1 MGGLCSVCRSR
12 RETLA
17 RGADTALPLSS
28 TSGLIMTEIPI
39 RVRPERKASE
49 AISILDPH
57 TFEFVDA
64 LHLPK
69 DGSSL
74 GALGGSNSPSPSLAS
89 LPSSSSP
96 SLGELPVRPSGKRNS
111 LTAWLAGGLFS
122 RRTSRSDSSGGALG
136 RERPQLRPI
145 KMLMSGA
152 GESGKS
158 TVIKQMK
165 IIHQGGFSHEELLD
179 FRAQIYRN
187 IQESILQILD
197 SMDSIELTR
206 DERTLVLHRGSIV
219 VLIVLM

>member
-1 MGGLCSVCRSR
+1 
-12 RETLA
+12 
-17 RGADTALPLSS
+17 
-28 TSGLIMTEIPI
+28 MTEIPV
-39 RVRPERKASE
+39 RVHPERKGSE
-49 AISILDPH
+49 ALSILDPQ

-74 GALGGSNSPSPSLAS
+74 GALGSGSLSPG
-89 LPSSSSP
+89 LPSSPSSP
-96 SLGELPVRPSGKRNS
+96 SASLNEFPIRPAGKRNS

-122 RRTSRSDSSGGALG
+122 SRRTSRGETGGGTLG
-136 RERPQLRPI
+136 RERAQLRPI

-165 IIHQGGFSHEELLD
+165 IIHQGGFPHEELLD
-179 FRAQIYRN
+179 FRTQIYRN

-197 SMDSIELTR
+197 CMESTELTR
-206 DERTLVLHRGSIV
+206 DERTLVRH
-219 VLIVLM
+219 